1 METFAIETDKLDLKI
16 AIVDTTDAHMHEE
29 TIPEVVQELATELL
43 KDSVLRDPVIVDEK
57 TIVVLDGMHRAAA
70 LKQIGCAKMPVCL
83 VDYENPSIKVGT
95 WYRTL
100 SREDTGKLVEE
111 LTRWNI
117 KTAESNMQEAT
128 KRLEAGTAAA
138 FIATRQKCLTV
149 ESKETDVR
157 QNFQL
162 VACIEQMAKSLGYE
176 VNYETESDALTR
188 LEKGTAQLILGPP
201 PITKRDVRRFGL
213 RGDLFPHKATRHI
226 IPARPLGI
234 NVPIETLRSQ
244 SVDLRQANRQLIE
257 SLKKRPLERLEPGSL
272 IGNRRYEEQVFLFK

>member
-1 METFAIETDKLDLKI
+1 METFTIETDKLDLKI
-16 AIVDTTDAHMHEE
+16 AIVDIEDAHMHEE
-29 TIPEVVQELATELL
+29 TIPEVVQELATDLL

-70 LKQIGCAKMPVCL
+70 LRQIGCARMPVCL

-100 SREDTGKLVEE
+100 SKEDTGSLVEE

-138 FIATRQKCLTV
+138 FFATRQKCLTV
-149 ESKETDVR
+149 ESKEADVR

-176 VNYETESDALTR
+176 VDYETESDALR
-188 LEKGTAQLILGPP
+188 KLEEGTAQLILVPP
-201 PITKRDVRRFGL
+201 PITKQDVRRHGL

-234 NVPIETLRSQ
+234 DVPIEILRNR
-244 SVDLRQANRQLIE
+244 DLELQQANRQLIE
-257 SLKKRPLERLEPGSL
+257 MLKKKPLQRLDPGSL
-272 IGNRRYEEQVFLFK
+272 IENRRYEEQVFLFK